1 MSAKQTGVKLLG
13 GCVMAAA
20 VTMMGTYS
28 ALAQTPDRAALKQQ
42 AAAYVDANAKLVQQ
56 IVDSTF
62 SFQEIGY
69 HEIETQKYLT
79 GILRKH
85 GFEIQSNIAGMP
97 TAWLATWS
105 HGSGK
110 PTVSLNNDEDGLP
123 GLSQWP
129 GVLKEDPMIVGGPG
143 QAEGHNS
150 GLGGM
155 VVAAL
160 ALKEV
165 MSKNNVSGTI
175 QVWPGVA
182 EEIVGGKAWYV
193 RAGVFKDV
201 DAVLST
207 HVGSAVKTEYGRTA
221 GTGLISVI
229 YTFNGKSV
237 HAAGAPWEGKSAL
250 ASVEM
255 MDVGINFMRQFFR
268 PSSRTHNVLPFTGDQ
283 PNIVPHLA
291 TNWYYYR
298 EVTPEWIL
306 SDYAAGNRAAKAAAD
321 MFGTTFTS
329 KVVGSA
335 WPSWANKPL
344 AEAVY
349 KNIQA
354 VGLPQWS
361 EADQAYA
368 KGVQKLVGKPE
379 IGLTTKLDELG
390 TGTEH
395 PSGGG
400 SDDIGDVMWS
410 VPSVR
415 LIFPSNIPGI
425 GGHNWAAAL
434 AGATPIAHKGS
445 VAEGKVLAMTAL
457 DLYLDPGLVAQA
469 KKYFDEEQPKLA
481 EKAFGADKPVVYASF
496 LPADAAPAIHINDAS
511 MKIMRPLMQKFYY
524 NPARYGTYL
533 EQLGIK
539 YPCLTQ
545 GSTCGAPASLT
556 PDA

>member
-1 MSAKQTGVKLLG
+1 MSTLRTCPKVLRFL
-13 GCVMAAA
+13 AA
-20 VTMMGTYS
+20 VTAATVVTGFS
-28 ALAQTPDRAALKQQ
+28 AQAQTPDREALKKE
-42 AAAYVDANAKLVQQ
+42 AVAYVDANAKLVQQ

-69 HEIETQKYLT
+69 QEVQTQKYLT

-85 GFEIQSNIAGMP
+85 GFEIQSNIAGIP
-97 TAWLATWS
+97 TAWVAVWR

-110 PTVSLNNDEDGLP
+110 PTVSLNNDVDGLP

-193 RAGVFKDV
+193 RTGVFKDV

-207 HVGSAVKTEYGRTA
+207 HVGADLKTEYGRSG

-250 ASVEM
+250 ASAEM

-268 PSSRTHNVLPFTGDQ
+268 PSSRTHNVLPFTGNQ
-283 PNIVPHLA
+283 PNIVPHL
-291 TNWYYYR
+291 TTDWYYFR

-306 SDYAAGNRAAKAAAD
+306 SDYEAGNRVAKSAAD
-321 MFGTTFTS
+321 MFGTTVTR
-329 KVVGSA
+329 KVVGTA

-354 VGLPQWS
+354 VGVPQWS
-361 EADQAYA
+361 EADQQYA
-368 KGVQKLVGKPE
+368 KEVQKLVGKPQV
-379 IGLTTKLDELG
+379 GLHSELEKLG

-445 VAEGKVLAMTAL
+445 VADGKVLAMTAL
-457 DLYLDPGLVAQA
+457 DLYLDPDLLAQA
-469 KKYFDEEQPKLA
+469 KKYFAEEQPKLA
-481 EKAFGADKPVVYASF
+481 EKAYGAEQPVVYKSF
-496 LPADAAPAIHINDAS
+496 LPEDAAPGIHINDAS
-511 MKIMRPLMQKFYY
+511 MKILRPLMEKFYY
-524 NPARYGTYL
+524 NPAKYGTYL

-539 YPCLTQ
+539 YPCLAQ
-545 GSTCGAPASLT
+545 QSTCGAPASLT
-556 PDA
+556 PGD